1 MVLNRTEVIEIV
13 NNLKLPIDKYV
24 ITSGSAMVLH
34 NLREMTNDVDI
45 TVNSDLFE
53 QFVEKG
59 YEVKYHKINDIKSC
73 TLIDLSDEIQLICID
88 EIPNKY
94 VTIVDGIP
102 TQTIEHLLEFKLGL
116 NREKDQSD
124 INILKKYLGDVL

>member
-1 MVLNRTEVIEIV
+1 MLKREDVVRIIKELN
-13 NNLKLPIDKYV
+13 LPTDKFV
-24 ITSGSAMVLH
+24 VTSGSAMVLH

>member
-1 MVLNRTEVIEIV
+1 MLNRTEVIEIV
-13 NNLKLPIDKYV
+13 NNLKLPIGKYV
-24 ITSGSAMVLH
+24 ITSGSAIVLH

-45 TVNSDLFE
+45 TVDSNLFE

-59 YEVKYHKINDIKSC
+59 YEVKCHKINDIKSC

-94 VTIVDGIP
+94 VTMVDGIP
-102 TQTIEHLLEFKLGL
+102 TQTIEYLLEFKLGL

-124 INILKKYLGDVL
+124 IKILKKYLGDVL